1 MSITILLAHQISAI
15 LVGMFIN
22 TDILRMFRV
31 SNTRIGYLVM
41 LLWVGM
47 LHAKDML
54 AETES
59 A

>member
-47 LHAKDML
+47 LYAKDML